1 MTKFENTRHWLHD
14 NFLTKPYRVQSVLF
28 LFFIAKGFFH
38 DTPQGILL
46 GLFHIV
52 VSPDILVT
60 DYIVVGGFGAALVNA
75 GLSGLVTVAVLA
87 LAKHEPLGLTM
98 GTLGLVVGIA
108 FFGKNPFN
116 MMPIILGGFIYSRF
130 MGVPFKNCILPAV
143 LGTCL
148 APVVTQLAFVPN
160 IPAALGLIIG
170 GFIGLFIGFVINP
183 VAAAMRKA
191 HEGYNL
197 YNVGFA
203 AGLIGL
209 CIFALFRNF
218 GINYET
224 ANIWSNAYNTELAI
238 FLLMVSAY
246 FIACGLLGTSENLT
260 LLEIINM
267 DSEDHD
273 YYKKHA
279 EQSYV
284 AMGLLGL
291 FCWFFM
297 LIVDGTYSG
306 PIIGA
311 ILSVIG
317 FGAFGK
323 GLAGAIPVVA
333 GAMIAAIVNYT
344 ITGIPA
350 NSSNFLLAALF
361 STCLSPLTRRFG
373 VKWGIAAGF
382 VHLSLATQVG
392 IFHGGLNLYNN
403 GFAGGLTAMVMLP
416 LISFFEQNKW
426 RSKNGMD

>member
-1 MTKFENTRHWLHD
+1 MTLENVRHWLHD
-14 NFLTKPYRVQSVLF
+14 NFLIKPYRVQSLLF
-28 LFFIAKGFFH
+28 VFFIINGFFH
-38 DTPQGILL
+38 DTPQGIFI
-46 GLFHIV
+46 GLFNIV
-52 VSPDILVT
+52 VSPDILLT
-60 DYIVVGGFGAALVNA
+60 DYIVIGGLGAALVNA

-87 LAKHEPLGLTM
+87 WAKHEPLGLTM

-116 MMPIILGGFIYSRF
+116 MMPIILGGYLYSRF
-130 MGVPFKNCILPAV
+130 VGVPFKNCILPAI

-148 APVVTQLAFVPN
+148 APVVTQLAFVPH
-160 IPAALGLIIG
+160 IHPLVGIILGILIGI
-170 GFIGLFIGFVINP
+170 FIGFIINP
-183 VAAAMRKA
+183 VAVAMRKA

-224 ANIWSNAYNTELAI
+224 ANIWSADYNHTLEI

-246 FIACGLLGTSENLT
+246 FIICGLLGTSENLS
-260 LLEIINM
+260 LFEIIRM

-279 EQSYV
+279 EQSYI

-291 FCWFFM
+291 FCWVFM

-323 GLAGAIPVVA
+323 GLSGAIPVVT

-344 ITGIPA
+344 MTGTPA

-373 VKWGIAAGF
+373 IKWGLIAGF

-416 LISFFEQNKW
+416 LISFFEQS
-426 RSKNGMD
+426 RSE